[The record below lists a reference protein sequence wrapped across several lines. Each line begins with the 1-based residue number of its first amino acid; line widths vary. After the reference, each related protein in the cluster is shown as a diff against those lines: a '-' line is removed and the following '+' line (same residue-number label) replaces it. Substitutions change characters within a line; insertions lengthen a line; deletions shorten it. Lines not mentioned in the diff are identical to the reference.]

1 MIARKRSEY
10 PKMIQMVYNPREVDS
25 SRQLL
30 FGTEVV
36 AMGEDKID
44 LSDTIV
50 MTPVERDKITQD
62 DPEEVQDKDEDKD
75 EDS

>member
-1 MIARKRSEY
+1 
-10 PKMIQMVYNPREVDS
+10 MVYNPREVDS

-36 AMGEDKID
+36 AMGEDTID

-50 MTPVERDKITQD
+50 LTPEEKDKITQD
-62 DPEEVQDKDEDKD
+62 APEKKVQDNEEDEAQ
-75 EDS
+75 DS